1 MVVLALAVP
10 WDNLSSLFL
19 SDRVFRDAP
28 GVQVPWDVGLLH
40 RAHVLD
46 AATHAARGGRR
57 AARPLRWR
65 LARPLRQPR
74 QQPRVTRGAAA
85 PRA

>member
-10 WDNLSSLFL
+10 WDNLSSLFP

-46 AATHAARGGRR
+46 AATHAARGG
-57 AARPLRWR
+57 
-65 LARPLRQPR
+65 
-74 QQPRVTRGAAA
+74 
-85 PRA
+85 